1 MPIPGF
7 LVASALGGAAPAII
21 RRLGGGLARRPVA
34 TALGAAGLG
43 AGLGLGI
50 PRIPGIGG
58 NEEQPRRRRRRSLTS
73 GQMRDIVFLSQNV
86 SKRAAENYILGATRL

>member
-7 LVASALGGAAPAII
+7 LVASVVGGAAPTII
-21 RRLGGGLARRPVA
+21 RRLGGSLARRPVA

-58 NEEQPRRRRRRSLTS
+58 EDQPRRRRRRSLTS
-73 GQMRDIVFLSQNV
+73 GQMRDIVFLAQNV
-86 SKRAAENYILGATRL
+86 SKRAAENYILGANRL